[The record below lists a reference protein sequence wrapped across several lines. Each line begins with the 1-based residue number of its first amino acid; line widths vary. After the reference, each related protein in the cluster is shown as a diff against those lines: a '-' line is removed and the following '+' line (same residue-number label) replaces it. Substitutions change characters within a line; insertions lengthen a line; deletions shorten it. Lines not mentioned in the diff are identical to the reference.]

1 MICLFH
7 CVDIY
12 SKDVKAIMTRR
23 LTTRQDSGT
32 KLPVVNECFTNRHS
46 QYKTKSISECP
57 NKAAKLSISK
67 NLNP

>member
-23 LTTRQDSGT
+23 LTTHQGSAT
-32 KLPVVNECFTNRHS
+32 KLPVANVCVTNMHS
-46 QYKTKSISECP
+46 QYKTENTSKCP